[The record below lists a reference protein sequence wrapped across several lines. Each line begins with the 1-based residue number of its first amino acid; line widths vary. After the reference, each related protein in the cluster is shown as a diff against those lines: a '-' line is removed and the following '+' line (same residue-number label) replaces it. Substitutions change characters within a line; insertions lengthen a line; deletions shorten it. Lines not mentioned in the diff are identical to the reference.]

1 MLNFLIFSYLWAI
14 KISCLAEVS
23 MKKIYNLEVKQP
35 INWELLEE
43 ETHMLGCRFGSELD
57 SDFES

>member
-1 MLNFLIFSYLWAI
+1 
-14 KISCLAEVS
+14 